1 MSDVQQTN
9 DQPDD
14 QQNDQRNDQPQNASN
29 APSGTSPSNKAFVA
43 GMQPGQTFADFKENL
58 IRALREQGFFDQ
70 AAKNAAAKN
79 AAAKNDAEQNDA
91 GQRDG
96 E

>member
-1 MSDVQQTN
+1 MSDVQQVN

-14 QQNDQRNDQPQNASN
+14 QQNDQRNDQRNDQHESTPNTTSGASPN
-29 APSGTSPSNKAFVA
+29 NKAFVA

-70 AAKNAAAKN
+70 AAKNAASKNDAAKN
-79 AAAKNDAEQNDA
+79 ANATKDETT
-91 GQRDG
+91 
-96 E
+96 

>member
-79 AAAKNDAEQNDA
+79 DAANNADPSKDETTQDA
-91 GQRDG
+91 
-96 E
+96 